1 MRFTVTFTGDTFPV
15 TIEQTQATNLM
26 RMLASTPKPEYIQ
39 IEQRLVKS
47 TTIRSVEPQAIE
59 HTFDS
64 KEEESRKER
73 LKADAKQAEGRYRRM
88 QLPFSERAREPDILR
103 LAWLWITGNNGIPP
117 DEALPEIFLASE
129 MYLRD
134 NPDASYAN
142 PKCYKYIL
150 ERYAPQKDLRNV
162 WVINSLGSLIERI
175 LSHDA

>member
-1 MRFTVTFTGDTFPV
+1 MRFTVTFTGDTLSV
-15 TIEQTQATNLM
+15 TIEQTQAVNLM
-26 RMLASTPKPEYIQ
+26 RILASVPKPEYIQ
-39 IEQRLVKS
+39 IGEKLVKS

-59 HTFDS
+59 HAFDS

-88 QLPFSERAREPDILR
+88 KLPFSERAREPDILR
-103 LAWLWITGNNGIPP
+103 LAWLWITGSMEVPP
-117 DEALPEIFLASE
+117 DKALTEIFLASE

-134 NPDASYAN
+134 NPDASFAN
-142 PKCYKYIL
+142 PKCYKYVL
-150 ERYAPQKDLRNV
+150 ERYVPAKDLRNV